1 MEKETRN
8 NTDPRTEHAPKRQ
21 AAEEKKPKSK
31 KKIVLIVLLAIVALL
46 LILALSGYLY
56 IRSILGHANHEELD
70 PNDLGI
76 SSSQTLPDTESETP
90 DSSAS
95 SADALPAAPVELGD
109 VTNILLCGVDSREMD
124 KTTGRSDAMMILT
137 IDKVHNSIKLTSLA
151 RDTRVA
157 VDGHGHTKL
166 THAYAYGGAQL
177 AVKTVNQNFNMNIQD
192 VVSVNFG
199 QLASIIDYLGGVTI
213 DVDAEE
219 MEVMNGY
226 VDELNRIGIS
236 TDHVTE
242 PGVQKLSGGQA
253 VAYARNRYTGS
264 DITRME
270 RQREVLHAM
279 MDEAMKLKATQYPEF
294 LSMVLSECTTSLSQD
309 EMLSMGLWAVTS
321 KPEFQQ
327 MVLPNDRC
335 NARGEMINGGWFFV
349 YDLDTAS
356 KELHNFIYEPAA

>member
-1 MEKETRN
+1 MKKEHLHN
-8 NTDPRTEHAPKRQ
+8 ADSSTEQAPKRQ
-21 AAEEKKPKSK
+21 AEEVKKPKSK
-31 KKIVLIVLLAIVALL
+31 KKIVLIVLLAVVALIL
-46 LILALSGYLY
+46 TLILCGYLY
-56 IRSILGHANHEELD
+56 IRSILGHANYEALD

-76 SSSQTLPDTESETP
+76 SSSQTTQTP
-90 DSSAS
+90 SADGSAS
-95 SADALPAAPVELGD
+95 SADALPTAPVELGD
-109 VTNILLCGVDSREMD
+109 VTNILLCGVDSRDMD
-124 KTTGRSDAMMILT
+124 KTSGRSDAMMILT

-157 VDGHGHTKL
+157 VEGHSQTKL

-219 MEVMNGY
+219 MEVMRFY
-226 VDELNRIGIS
+226 VEELNGMGIP
-236 TDHVTE
+236 TDYVTE
-242 PGVQKLSGGQA
+242 PGVQTLTGGQA

-279 MDEAMKLKATQYPEF
+279 MDKAMTLKVTQYPEF
-294 LSMVLSECTTSLSQD
+294 LSMVLSQCTTSLSQD
-309 EMLSMGLWAVTS
+309 EMLSMGLWAVAS
-321 KPEFQQ
+321 RPDFQQ

-356 KELHNFIYEPAA
+356 KELHNFIYEPES

>member
-8 NTDPRTEHAPKRQ
+8 NPQVNPDHTPKRQ
-21 AAEEKKPKSK
+21 ATEEKKPKSK
-31 KKIVLIVLLAIVALL
+31 KKIALIVLLAIVAVILV
-46 LILALSGYLY
+46 LILSGYLY
-56 IRSILGHANHEELD
+56 IRSILGHANYEELD

-76 SSSQTLPDTESETP
+76 SSSQTLPDTDP
-90 DSSAS
+90 DAASSAS
-95 SADALPAAPVELGD
+95 SADALPTAPVELGD
-109 VTNILLCGVDSREMD
+109 VTNILLCGVDSRDMD
-124 KTTGRSDAMMILT
+124 KTSGRSDSMMILT

-157 VDGHGHTKL
+157 VDGHGQTKL

-219 MEVMNGY
+219 MKVMRSY
-226 VDELNRIGIS
+226 VDELNSLGIP
-236 TDHVTE
+236 TDYVTE
-242 PGVQKLSGGQA
+242 PGVQTLSGGQA
-253 VAYARNRYTGS
+253 VAYARNRYTGT

-279 MDEAMKLKATQYPEF
+279 MDKAMKLKATQYPEF

-349 YDLDTAS
+349 YDLGTAS
-356 KELHNFIYEPAA
+356 RELHNFIYEPEAQ